1 MNAPLRPSD
10 RHAAARMRASLLA
23 IQHVSGEM
31 ARGLPADV
39 ALGSFYREHP
49 QFGSRDRRQTSEAVF
64 AWFRWF
70 GWTGA
75 QEGEPGPVTL
85 ETRMERALW
94 LDAQTSGVEKLAREF
109 QSHFRLPRCPP
120 LTALVPD
127 WVPDVMEWSDATAQA
142 WQRRP
147 ATWLRASAGELE
159 DVRAWL
165 QEEELLLSAHPRLP
179 GALSAKPSGA
189 IQEFIKRHPRA
200 AEIQNPASQAV
211 GIICAPAEGQS
222 WWDVCAG
229 SGGKSLHLLDL
240 ARGQLDLL
248 ATDTRDKALKELQR
262 RQQGRRF
269 AFRNLNAETD
279 ALPDTPFDGVLV
291 DAPCSG
297 FGTWARNPDARWRTD
312 SDDVTHLAGVQTL
325 ILGRASAA
333 VKAGGAL
340 VYSVCTLTRAETTGV
355 VRAFLADHPDF
366 QPEAFVNPLDGAP
379 CDGTLLLPPERASG
393 DGMYIARFRR
403 R

>member
-1 MNAPLRPSD
+1 VVRRDGAGLATPP
-10 RHAAARMRASLLA
+10 RHLAACKCGGTRGRARLA
-23 IQHVSGEM
+23 G
-31 ARGLPADV
+31 GGGTPA
-39 ALGSFYREHP
+39 
-49 QFGSRDRRQTSEAVF
+49 
-64 AWFRWF
+64 
-70 GWTGA
+70 
-75 QEGEPGPVTL
+75 
-85 ETRMERALW
+85 
-94 LDAQTSGVEKLAREF
+94 
-109 QSHFRLPRCPP
+109 
-120 LTALVPD
+120 
-127 WVPDVMEWSDATAQA
+127 
-142 WQRRP
+142 
-147 ATWLRASAGELE
+147 LRASTPARCPL
-159 DVRAWL
+159 R
-165 QEEELLLSAHPRLP
+165 QTQRCHP
-179 GALSAKPSGA
+179 
-189 IQEFIKRHPRA
+189 
-200 AEIQNPASQAV
+200 
-211 GIICAPAEGQS
+211 GIICAPIEGQS

-312 SDDVTHLAGVQTL
+312 SDDITHLAGVQTL
-325 ILGRASAA
+325 ILGRASTT
-333 VKAGGAL
+333 VKPGGVL
-340 VYSVCTLTRAETTGV
+340 VYSVCTLTRAETSGV
-355 VRAFLADHPDF
+355 VTAFLSDHPDF
-366 QPEAFVNPLDGAP
+366 KPEPFVNPLDGAS